1 MKKMLFETVL
11 SGHRMEY
18 IHHLYM
24 EMLNHKDDKFVI
36 VVAEEFNK
44 RKSDYNWLESYNIT
58 FDFIPQAEAERANK
72 GNIIAQAL
80 KKSKLL
86 RGYIKKHE
94 SQKVFLITL
103 MKLLPFLP
111 FFIPSK
117 CKIVSIVYKIYLY
130 EWKKYS
136 FMRKMI
142 EVLKYKLMVNSRC
155 IHAVFILNDEASA
168 RYLNG
173 LYRTSKFQYLVDPYN
188 KIDYTPHDL
197 RGELGIPEGNRV
209 FLHFGGLQRRK
220 GTMEIIKALELLGE
234 KDRNDVTVI
243 FAGKIYK
250 DIREEFYREL
260 EKAEQICNIIVF
272 DRFCSVELLA
282 DLCYS
287 CTQILIPYQVMAQ
300 SSGLLGYAAQFQ
312 KPVLGPSEG
321 LIGKLIREYNL
332 GFTMPT
338 EKAHSIAEGIEA
350 QQTFCPDSRYI
361 NKMTVKTFVNQI
373 FAHF

>member
-1 MKKMLFETVL
+1 MNKMLFETVL

-24 EMLNHKDDKFVI
+24 EMINHKDDCFI
-36 VVAEEFNK
+36 ITVAEEFNK
-44 RKSDYNWLESYNIT
+44 RKSDYNWPDSNNIT
-58 FDFIPQAEAERANK
+58 FDFIPQVVAERVNK
-72 GNIIAQAL
+72 GNMISQAW

-86 RGYIKKHE
+86 RYYIKKHE

-111 FFIPSK
+111 LFIPTK

-142 EVLKYKLMVNSRC
+142 EVLKYKLIVNSRC
-155 IHAVFILNDEASA
+155 IHTVFILNDEASA

-188 KIDYTPHDL
+188 KIDYAPHDV
-197 RGELGIPEGNRV
+197 RDELGIPEVNRV

-234 KDRNDVTVI
+234 KDRNDVTVV

-260 EKAEQICNIIVF
+260 ENAKQICQIIVF
-272 DRFCSVELLA
+272 DSFCSVELLA
-282 DLCYS
+282 DLCYT
-287 CTQILIPYQVMAQ
+287 CDQILTPYQVMAQ

-321 LIGKLIREYNL
+321 LIGKLIRNYNL
-332 GFTMPT
+332 GFSMPT
-338 EKAHSIAEGIEA
+338 VKAHSIAEGIKM
-350 QQTFCPDSRYI
+350 QKIFYPDSRYI
-361 NKMTVKTFVNQI
+361 NKITVQTFVNQI